1 MMARS
6 FSLTEFLARHWFCLC
21 FTFLF
26 DRRNTSTCMLSC
38 QNVSGSQINNCLAA
52 QAIMAKTILRGEPII
67 FGHKVI
73 DSVSVKKKNDNGK
86 YSRVSLKLRHWKA
99 VMSAGMSLHRIGRF
113 DDGQACEEYPR
124 QPRLILELPPAGDE
138 AKRAEY
144 HNRMMWLGERVRK
157 PCAENRMSRR

>member
-1 MMARS
+1 MHAV
-6 FSLTEFLARHWFCLC
+6 L
-21 FTFLF
+21 
-26 DRRNTSTCMLSC
+26 LSC
-38 QNVSGSQINNCLAA
+38 QNASGSQINNCLGA

-99 VMSAGMSLHRIGRF
+99 VVSAGMSLHRIGRF

-144 HNRMMWLGERVRK
+144 HNRMMWLGERENLLQRIGCQDDEMSMTEVRS
-157 PCAENRMSRR
+157 ERS